1 MKQEEEMKFL
11 ASLRKTMRGTRDH
24 VLIWQNEEERKIPC
38 KACHENETEME
49 RLHSLGGRQS
59 ILAKN

>member
-11 ASLRKTMRGTRDH
+11 ASQRKTMRGTRDH

-38 KACHENETEME
+38 KACVKMKQKW
-49 RLHSLGGRQS
+49 RDCILLGQS
-59 ILAKN
+59 TLAKN